1 MAAFN
6 LPEGVK
12 FQLTGHETFPL
23 RQVWLS
29 KLARYIHDC
38 AREGAAP
45 SLSSKDAIV
54 NLGVGKNMVASM
66 RFWADA
72 CGMVNGTTLELTN
85 LGKRIFGDARSTEA
99 LDPNSANISTQW
111 LVHWRLAATP
121 EPFIPMF
128 YLFNLVSAPTLDR
141 DGFLKGLVEFC
152 RSCGNKTAQPTI
164 KRAVEVCL
172 RSYVPRMSGRGAD
185 EDFIEPL
192 LGELDLI
199 DAQTREVFSFHRGTH
214 PTLNDALFAFAL
226 MEYWERLP
234 YKTAS
239 LDFSRIAFDFGSPG
253 KVFKLDPDSLNERL
267 VRLAEL
273 THEAL
278 IWTEQ
283 AGLKQIVKRGKA
295 LSNPESFKL
304 ELLKLAYA

>member
-99 LDPNSANISTQW
+99 LDPNSANI
-111 LVHWRLAATP
+111 
-121 EPFIPMF
+121 
-128 YLFNLVSAPTLDR
+128 
-141 DGFLKGLVEFC
+141 
-152 RSCGNKTAQPTI
+152 
-164 KRAVEVCL
+164 
-172 RSYVPRMSGRGAD
+172 
-185 EDFIEPL
+185 
-192 LGELDLI
+192 
-199 DAQTREVFSFHRGTH
+199 
-214 PTLNDALFAFAL
+214 
-226 MEYWERLP
+226 
-234 YKTAS
+234 
-239 LDFSRIAFDFGSPG
+239 
-253 KVFKLDPDSLNERL
+253 
-267 VRLAEL
+267 
-273 THEAL
+273 
-278 IWTEQ
+278 
-283 AGLKQIVKRGKA
+283 
-295 LSNPESFKL
+295 
-304 ELLKLAYA
+304 

>member
-1 MAAFN
+1 MAPFN
-6 LPEGVK
+6 LPEGPK
-12 FQLTGHETFPL
+12 LQLTGHETFPL

-29 KLARYIHDC
+29 KFARYIQECSHKGR
-38 AREGAAP
+38 AL
-45 SLSSKDAIV
+45 SLSSREAV
-54 NLGVGKNMVASM
+54 VELGVGKNMVSSM

-72 CGMVNGTTLELTN
+72 SGMVNGATLELSP
-85 LGKRIFGDARSTEA
+85 LGKLIFGNSRSNP

-121 EPFIPMF
+121 EPFIPIF

-141 DGFLKGLVEFC
+141 ESFLTGLVEFC

-164 KRAVEVCL
+164 KRAIEVCL
-172 RSYVPRMSGRGAD
+172 RSYVPRMSGRGTV

-192 LGELDLI
+192 LGELDLL

-253 KVFKLDPDSLNERL
+253 KVFKLDTESLNDRL
-267 VRLAEL
+267 VRLANL

-295 LSNPESFKL
+295 LSDPEGFKL